1 MSSRCLSRFVV
12 VEFLES
18 SALSKR
24 QERHQN
30 LWVSDPSRDGNAG
43 KNVSARCVTTVL
55 VCCLYGACTVVVRCL
70 YGACTMVVQWLYNG
84 CSMVVQWLYNG
95 CTMVVRWLYLWC
107 NLQYRF
113 NCPKAGQG
121 HFWDVV
127 VRRLFIF
134 HVLIEC
140 LTDSTKYDPFSLF
153 AMSMLFNVFQCL
165 FNVFR
170 LFLLFS
176 FSRTDVTVRVGD
188 TLASGKS
195 EQTNRLLY

>member
-1 MSSRCLSRFVV
+1 MSPRCLSRFVV

-55 VCCLYGACTVVVRCL
+55 VCCLYGACLVLVRCLYCACIVLVWCL
-70 YGACTMVVQWLYNG
+70 YGACT
-84 CSMVVQWLYNG
+84 MVVQWLYNG

-140 LTDSTKYDPFSLF
+140 LTDSTKYDPFSLLRC
-153 AMSMLFNVFQCL
+153 ADVFNVFQC
-165 FNVFR
+165 FSMFFDCSFFF
-170 LFLLFS
+170 LFL
-176 FSRTDVTVRVGD
+176 G
-188 TLASGKS
+188 
-195 EQTNRLLY
+195 QM

>member
-1 MSSRCLSRFVV
+1 
-12 VEFLES
+12 
-18 SALSKR
+18 
-24 QERHQN
+24 
-30 LWVSDPSRDGNAG
+30 
-43 KNVSARCVTTVL
+43 
-55 VCCLYGACTVVVRCL
+55 LY
-70 YGACTMVVQWLYNG
+70 YGCTMVVQWLYNG
-84 CSMVVQWLYNG
+84 CTMVVQWLYNGCTMVVQWLYNG

-140 LTDSTKYDPFSLF
+140 LTDSTKIRSILTVCD
-153 AMSMLFNVFQCL
+153 VDVVQCL